1 MPNEREGAADVIAT
15 CLVELVR
22 IAEES
27 AVEELARSL
36 RGVLDV
42 ARRLSG
48 AGQMSPRGVRT
59 LQ

>member
-1 MPNEREGAADVIAT
+1 MSKEREGAADVIAT

-22 IAEES
+22 IAEE
-27 AVEELARSL
+27 ATVEELARSL
-36 RGVLDV
+36 RSVLEQ

-48 AGQMSPRGVRT
+48 GRTMPARAVRI